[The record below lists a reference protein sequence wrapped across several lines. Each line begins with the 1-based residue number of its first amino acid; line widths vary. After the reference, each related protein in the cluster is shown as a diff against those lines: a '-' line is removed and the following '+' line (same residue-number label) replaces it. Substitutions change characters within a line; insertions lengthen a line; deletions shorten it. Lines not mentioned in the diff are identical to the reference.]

1 MEITLKSGEVTAK
14 IILKGAELKSL
25 RVGSRE
31 LMWSADPAFWG
42 KTSPLLFP
50 MIGTLKDGKALI
62 NGSEYKITKH
72 GFARDL
78 EFTPEDFNGSS
89 AMFSLVQ
96 NDYTKAM
103 YPFDF
108 KFTVRYT
115 VKADGITVTYRVKNN
130 SDTDMPFCIGAHPAF
145 ATPGDM
151 TDYHLEFPKIETAA
165 VPNYNLMT
173 GLHEENNRRELMNEA
188 TELPLSHEMF
198 YKDVCYFDR
207 IRSRQVQLLNK
218 ENVGVRVDFPDFT
231 SLGVWQAKDAP
242 FLCIEPWC
250 GSADFDDCTGVFAE
264 KRGIEIL
271 APGAEKPFTYTI
283 TAVEHKA
290 KV

>member
-14 IILKGAELKSL
+14 IISKGAELKSL

-50 MIGTLKDGKALI
+50 MIGTLKDGKTLI

-103 YPFDF
+103 YPL
-108 KFTVRYT
+108 
-115 VKADGITVTYRVKNN
+115 ISN
-130 SDTDMPFCIGAHPAF
+130 SRCVIQSK
-145 ATPGDM
+145 
-151 TDYHLEFPKIETAA
+151 L
-165 VPNYNLMT
+165 
-173 GLHEENNRRELMNEA
+173 
-188 TELPLSHEMF
+188 TEL
-198 YKDVCYFDR
+198 
-207 IRSRQVQLLNK
+207 Q
-218 ENVGVRVDFPDFT
+218 
-231 SLGVWQAKDAP
+231 
-242 FLCIEPWC
+242 
-250 GSADFDDCTGVFAE
+250 
-264 KRGIEIL
+264 
-271 APGAEKPFTYTI
+271 
-283 TAVEHKA
+283 
-290 KV
+290 